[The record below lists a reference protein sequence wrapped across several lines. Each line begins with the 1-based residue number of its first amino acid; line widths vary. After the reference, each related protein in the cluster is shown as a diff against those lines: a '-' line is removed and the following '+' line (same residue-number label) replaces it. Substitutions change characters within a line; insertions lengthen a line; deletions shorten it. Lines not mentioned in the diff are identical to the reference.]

1 MRQGTITLLAL
12 TLALTGCAA
21 SGHYDRFAA
30 YVDVN
35 GVHTY
40 YERCGRGP
48 PLVLLHGAA
57 MGAEGWRSQT
67 SALQRH
73 FTVYVPERR
82 RSDDVVG
89 EWSYAGMA
97 ADTAA
102 FMDAVKIDD
111 AAMVGLGDGGIIALI
126 LAYSRPELVS
136 RLVVSGAN
144 NNPAGLAAIEDEL
157 EHMTP
162 EEFLAGVPSHDV
174 PWLEMRRRVSPDRGQ
189 QILGAFAEV
198 KRMRVD
204 CEIAPSQLARI
215 SAPTLVMV
223 GDDDMIPVSHAVEM
237 WASVPDAKLCV
248 VPDAGH
254 FWLQEKPEL
263 ANRIILDFL
272 LGSDSG
278 ATFSRR

>member
-1 MRQGTITLLAL
+1 MRQGTITFLAL
-12 TLALTGCAA
+12 TLALTGCAT
-21 SGHYDRFAA
+21 SDHYDRFAG
-30 YVDVN
+30 YVDAN

-67 SALQRH
+67 SALQPH

-82 RSDDVVG
+82 GVHRSADVVG
-89 EWSYAGMA
+89 EWSYAAMA

-102 FMDAVKIDD
+102 FMDAIKIND
-111 AAMVGLGDGGIIALI
+111 AAVVGLGDGGIIALL

-144 NNPAGLAAIEDEL
+144 NNPGGLAAIEDEL
-157 EHMTP
+157 ERMTP
-162 EEFLAGVPSHDV
+162 EEFLADVPSHDV
-174 PWLEMRRRVSPDRGQ
+174 PWLEMHRRVSPDHGQ

-198 KRMRVD
+198 KRLRLD

-215 SAPTLVMV
+215 SAPTLVMA
-223 GDDDMIPVSHAVEM
+223 GDDDMIPVSHAVET
-237 WASVPDAKLCV
+237 WASIPDAKLCV

-263 ANRIILDFL
+263 ANQIILDFL
-272 LGSDSG
+272 LKSD
-278 ATFSRR
+278 

>member
-1 MRQGTITLLAL
+1 MLAL
-12 TLALTGCAA
+12 TLALAGCAT
-21 SGHYDRFAA
+21 SDRYDGFAG
-30 YVDVN
+30 YVDAN

-40 YERCGRGP
+40 YERCGKGP

-67 SALQRH
+67 SDLQRH

-82 RSDDVVG
+82 GARRSADLVG

-102 FMDAVKIDD
+102 FMDVIKIKD
-111 AAMVGLGDGGIIALI
+111 AAVVGLGDGGIIALL
-126 LAYSRPELVS
+126 LAYSRPDLVS
-136 RLVVSGAN
+136 RLVVSGTN
-144 NNPAGLAAIEDEL
+144 NNPGGLAAIEDEL
-157 EHMTP
+157 ERTTP
-162 EEFLAGVPSHDV
+162 EEFLAGVPSQDV
-174 PWLEMRRRVSPDRGQ
+174 PWLEMHRRVSPDRGQ
-189 QILGAFAEV
+189 RIFGPFAEV
-198 KRMRVD
+198 KRLRLD
-204 CEIAPSQLARI
+204 CEVAPSQLARI

-272 LGSDSG
+272 LASDS
-278 ATFSRR
+278 TNE

>member
-1 MRQGTITLLAL
+1 MLAL
-12 TLALTGCAA
+12 ALAGCAT
-21 SGHYDRFAA
+21 SGHYDRFAG
-30 YVDVN
+30 YVDAN

-40 YERCGRGP
+40 YERCGRGR

-67 SALQRH
+67 SALKSH

-82 RSDDVVG
+82 GVRRSADVVG
-89 EWSYAGMA
+89 EWSYAAMA

-102 FMDAVKIDD
+102 FMDAIKIND
-111 AAMVGLGDGGIIALI
+111 AVVVGLGDGGIIALL

-144 NNPAGLAAIEDEL
+144 NNPGGLAAIEDKL
-157 EHMTP
+157 ERMTP
-162 EEFLAGVPSHDV
+162 EEFLAEVPAQDV
-174 PWLEMRRRVSPDRGQ
+174 PWLEMHRRVSPDHGQ

-198 KRMRVD
+198 KRLRLD

-215 SAPTLVMV
+215 SAPTLIMV
-223 GDDDMIPVSHAVEM
+223 GDDDMIPVSHAVET
-237 WASVPDAKLCV
+237 WASIPDAKLCV

-263 ANRIILDFL
+263 ANQIILDFL
-272 LGSDSG
+272 LSSE
-278 ATFSRR
+278 